1 MGNISRKIEKESE
14 KEMIM
19 TTTVKYKVT
28 WRECFKF
35 NRLESDIACIEMQAD
50 QYVVKAHIEYFAEED
65 SKPEIWI
72 EPQHKNNVWLQSAI
86 KDIIVDEAKYNIGY
100 PYEGYF

>member
-1 MGNISRKIEKESE
+1 
-14 KEMIM
+14 M
-19 TTTVKYKVT
+19 TMTVNYKVT

-35 NRLESDIACIEMQAD
+35 NQLESDIACIEMQAD
-50 QYVVKAHIEYFAEED
+50 KYVVKAHIEYFADED
-65 SKPEIWI
+65 IQPEIWI
-72 EPQHKNNVWLQSAI
+72 EPEYKNNVWLQSAI

>member
-1 MGNISRKIEKESE
+1 LK
-14 KEMIM
+14 
-19 TTTVKYKVT
+19 
-28 WRECFKF
+28 
-35 NRLESDIACIEMQAD
+35 AD

-72 EPQHKNNVWLQSAI
+72 EPAHKDNIWLQSAI
-86 KDIIVDEAKYNIGY
+86 KDIIEPEARYNIGY